1 MQESKL
7 TDYIVNNS
15 LISSFDLK
23 IASQKKLEF
32 NKMLIGQIL
41 VYSKL
46 ISQSDLDRAL
56 QIQIR
61 DQAHANCPTRRRLG
75 EVLVDEGIISE
86 HDLNSALQMQKRFK
100 SMQMPEVLVELD
112 LVSTEKLNQIKSEIR
127 G

>member
-7 TDYIVNNS
+7 ADYIVTNS
-15 LISSFDLK
+15 VVSSFDMK

-41 VYSKL
+41 VYSKM
-46 ISQSDLDRAL
+46 ITQTDLDRAL
-56 QIQIR
+56 QIQIQ
-61 DQAHANCPTRRRLG
+61 DQTHANCPTKRRLG

-86 HDLNSALQMQKRFK
+86 SDLSAALQMQSRFK
-100 SMQMPEVLVELD
+100 SMQISDVLVELNM
-112 LVSTEKLNQIKSEIR
+112 VSNEKISQIKSEFK

>member
-41 VYSKL
+41 VYSKM

-61 DQAHANCPTRRRLG
+61 DQAHANCPTKRRLG

-86 HDLNSALQMQKRFK
+86 QDLNSALQMQKRFK
-100 SMQMPEVLVELD
+100 CMQMPEVLVELD
-112 LVSTEKLNQIKSEIR
+112 MVSNEKLNQIKSEIR